1 MHSNRNYLDFSEN
14 ILQLALR
21 EPGLSTDLEL
31 LRDEQIPVSDHTGI
45 RIRRYSY
52 GNAVN
57 LEDTCM
63 AVYEPLKKKG
73 GPCLDLYYCLNNSRY
88 CTNPKCI
95 GGFCEKATPGCALET
110 RSADVFCLSFS
121 GGFFGSFPAQGK
133 GSLSTLFDPGSPNR
147 YVRNLSVCGRARLV
161 LDQILH
167 PSQEGILRQIYL
179 QGKSIELL
187 LCSTECLTQDREEGF
202 SCRFLANPEGRQK
215 ITRAR
220 DLLVQNLDEPL
231 TIRELAR
238 KVAINECY
246 LKKGFKEIYG
256 TTIYDYFQKER
267 MEKARQLLYENGL
280 SVSQVASSMGY
291 SCISHFSTAF
301 RKHTGLKPCELL
313 LR

>member
-1 MHSNRNYLDFSEN
+1 MDHSQN

-21 EPGLSTDLEL
+21 EPGLSSDLDL
-31 LRDEQIPVSDHTGI
+31 IRDEEILVSDHTRL
-45 RIRRYSY
+45 RIRRYDCGSS
-52 GNAVN
+52 VTP
-57 LEDTCM
+57 EDTCI
-63 AVYEPLKKKG
+63 AVYEPLKKEG
-73 GPCLDLYYCLNNSRY
+73 GPSLDLYYCLNNKRY
-88 CTNPKCI
+88 CTNPKCQ
-95 GGFCEKATPGCALET
+95 GGICEKAAPGCSLET
-110 RSADVFCLSFS
+110 RSADLFQLTFS
-121 GGFFGSFPAQGK
+121 EGFFGAFPEQGK
-133 GSLSTLFDPGSPNR
+133 GSLSTLFDSGSSNR

-167 PSQEGILRQIYL
+167 PAHEGTLRQIYL
-179 QGKSIELL
+179 EGKSIELL
-187 LCSTECLTQDREEGF
+187 LCSSECLTPDREDGF
-202 SCRFLANPEGRQK
+202 SCRFLATPEGREK

-220 DLLVQNLDEPL
+220 DLLLQNLDEPL

-267 MEKARQLLYENGL
+267 MEKARQLLYEKGL
-280 SVSQVASSMGY
+280 SVSEVASFMGY

-301 RKHTGLKPCELL
+301 RKHIGIKPCELL